1 MFVLSKLMSAITQP
15 MFWLAVWWGVA
26 LGMLSLSAPWR
37 RAAVRMLWGGL
48 AVLGLLGFDALPHAL
63 LRPLENRYPVPT
75 QEAVARHVG
84 LIVLGGATQHP
95 GSYQAH
101 GQVPL
106 GEAAERM
113 SLPVGLMRQHPKLQL
128 VFSGGE
134 GRLLATGVS
143 EAELAKAF
151 YEQQGVD
158 MSRVTLEGGSRT
170 TRENARQ
177 VAALLGPRCQEPW
190 LLVTSAWHM
199 PRAMAEFEAVGCR
212 APLAMTLDPSSRGAC
227 DAAIQLLSLR
237 GHWIATLRSQ
247 CRGGWAQCRGG
258 WAQCRWRRPQ
268 WAVAALVAVK
278 LGQLAAAD
286 ALGVGGRAFLK

>member
-1 MFVLSKLMSAITQP
+1 LTSS
-15 MFWLAVWWGVA
+15 
-26 LGMLSLSAPWR
+26 
-37 RAAVRMLWGGL
+37 
-48 AVLGLLGFDALPHAL
+48 
-63 LRPLENRYPVPT
+63 N
-75 QEAVARHVG
+75 
-84 LIVLGGATQHP
+84 P

-101 GQVPL
+101 AQVPL

-113 SLPVGLMRQHPKLQL
+113 TVPVGWLRQHPNLAL

-134 GRLLATGVS
+134 GRLLATGVP
-143 EAELAKAF
+143 EADLAKVF
-151 YEQQGVD
+151 YQEQGVD